1 MSTSVL
7 QEFLVKIGFD
17 VNKAQLGAVDSAIV
31 KTGASAKLLDTEVTA
46 AAASV
51 NTGLV
56 PALKSMILPLTGIT
70 AAIGY
75 AYKKTFDFIQ
85 TSAEGFEQIAHLAN
99 RVNTSADAI
108 KKLGYIAQFTGSSV
122 EAAQS
127 SLDGLNRAAGSAA
140 LGVGRAKVIFKDIGV
155 NVKDSNGHLK
165 DTTQLLYEVGN
176 KVKGMERGKQ
186 LAVLSRLGIDPT
198 LINAL
203 TTDVTKLS
211 NEYDRVMKSAG
222 IDNNKAAESAVRFA
236 EASKRVGNIWKAVKD
251 AVAASF
257 FDQFAKGFDT
267 FSDTLINNLPQII
280 GLLKPLIISMI
291 KIAEIALKLG
301 AIFGGVATKIVGAVS
316 KINQATDGWAIKIG
330 AVVFAIKK
338 LNFALLRSPVGIVFT
353 LITAFSLLKD
363 EYDKWKKSGES
374 FIPWLNKSHDATKI
388 LGESIVFLTGT
399 FYAVKIAMLLATGLL
414 KDITRAFEIA
424 RAQVLLF
431 NLALQVDPLVLGLT
445 AIAGAIGSVI
455 YFATQLHKIFVS
467 VNGDIDKLV
476 EKSSKLFQMPGLN
489 LANSLTH
496 NPIGAFLDP
505 AGQALKNQSAKTVTV
520 NNNTAI
526 NVQGSGSPYETA
538 VAVKNQQKAVNANQ
552 ARNFKGAVR

>member
-1 MSTSVL
+1 MNIL
-7 QEFLVKIGFD
+7 QEFLIKIGVD

-56 PALKSMILPLTGIT
+56 PALKSMLLPLAGIT

-75 AYKKTFDFIQ
+75 AYKKTFEFIE

-176 KVKGMERGKQ
+176 RIKGMERGKQ

-222 IDNNKAAESAVRFA
+222 IDNNKAAASAVRFA

-257 FDQFAKGFDT
+257 FDQFAEGFDT

-280 GLLKPLIISMI
+280 GLLKPLITSMI
-291 KIAEIALKLG
+291 KIAGIVLHIG
-301 AIFGGVATKIVGAVS
+301 AIFGSVASDIVSALS
-316 KINQATDGWAIKIG
+316 NINKATDGWAVKIA
-330 AVVFAIKK
+330 AVVYGLRK
-338 LNFALLRSPVGIVFT
+338 LNRVLLDSPVGVILT
-353 LITAFSLLKD
+353 LVTTFSLLNE

-374 FIPWLNKSHDATKI
+374 FSEFLKKSGDGTKI
-388 LGESIVFLTGT
+388 VTEAVVGLTGAIYG
-399 FYAVKIAMLLATGLL
+399 FKFAIKLGNGLLADFKVALAAVRTQMLLVNAAIEANPAVAVFSLIAA
-414 KDITRAFEIA
+414 DIIG
-424 RAQVLLF
+424 VIK
-431 NLALQVDPLVLGLT
+431 LVKELY
-445 AIAGAIGSVI
+445 SV
-455 YFATQLHKIFVS
+455 FVS
-467 VNGDIDKLV
+467 VNGETDKLLN
-476 EKSSKLFQMPGLN
+476 KYSKLLNMPGLN
-489 LANSLTH
+489 LANNISQQVHHLIS
-496 NPIGAFLDP
+496 PSASAPG
-505 AGQALKNQSAKTVTV
+505 GQSKTVTV